1 MEEVIS
7 HQYVIIYNN
16 SSLKKILIA
25 IYFYPTVAG
34 YQDINDLISP
44 KTFMMMIF
52 IYVTIALH
60 KWYRIYTDS
69 HKCL

>member
-1 MEEVIS
+1 MEEVIF
-7 HQYVIIYNN
+7 HQYVIIYNK

-25 IYFYPTVAG
+25 IYLYPTVAG
-34 YQDINDLISP
+34 YQDFISP

-52 IYVTIALH
+52 IYMTITLH